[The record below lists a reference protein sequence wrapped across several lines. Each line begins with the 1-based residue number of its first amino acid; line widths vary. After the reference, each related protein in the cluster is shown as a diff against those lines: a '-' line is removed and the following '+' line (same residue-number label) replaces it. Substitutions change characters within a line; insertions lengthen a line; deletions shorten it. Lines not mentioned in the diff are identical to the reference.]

1 MPNTACPP
9 RARKL
14 KAPAPSFSAA
24 KRYQSGMRVTFI
36 DPTLLDYDCDT
47 PLREPLGGTQSGVA
61 YLSAELA
68 ARGVSVSVVN
78 GVAAARTVRGVRY
91 VGPDHLRA
99 DSLNEADAVVIVS
112 HADVVRYR
120 DQLGVRKPLLLWAHH
135 APDQSAIA
143 GLRDKATHAAWRRIV
158 LLSEWQ
164 RQAFVNAFGIEQER
178 ISILRNAVGPAFLET
193 PPRPWFETGVAP
205 VFAYSS
211 TPYRG
216 LAPLL
221 LMFPTIR
228 RALPKAELRVFSS
241 LAVYRKKEDE
251 DPHRYLYE
259 VARALPGVH
268 YEGSVA
274 QPVLAK
280 ALQSAAAL
288 TYPSVFAETSCIG
301 VMEALATGAE
311 VISTAFG
318 AIPETSAGFARLM
331 NLPRENSELI
341 NNFSSLVVQSV
352 RETLTNPAAAKERR
366 EARLAYAR
374 QHLTWS
380 ARAGEWI
387 AMLEALKRAG

>member
-1 MPNTACPP
+1 
-9 RARKL
+9 
-14 KAPAPSFSAA
+14 
-24 KRYQSGMRVTFI
+24 MRVTFI

-47 PLREPLGGTQSGVA
+47 PFNAPLGGTQSGVA

-68 ARGVSVSVVN
+68 VRGVSVSVVN
-78 GVAAARTVRGVRY
+78 GVTKPRDVRGVRF
-91 VGPDHLRA
+91 VGADYMRA
-99 DSLNEADAVVIVS
+99 DFLNEADVVVVVS
-112 HADVVRYR
+112 HADVARYR
-120 DQLGVRKPLLLWAHH
+120 DQFGVRKPLVLWAHH
-135 APDQSAIA
+135 APDQNPIM
-143 GLRDKATHAAWRRIV
+143 GLRDRETHAAWRRIV

-164 RQAFVNAFGIEQER
+164 RQAFTNAFGIDQER
-178 ISILRNAVGPAFLET
+178 VSILRNAVGPAFLEA
-193 PPRPWFETGVAP
+193 PPRPWFETGAAP
-205 VFAYSS
+205 TFTYSS

-241 LAVYRKKEDE
+241 LAVYGKKEDE

-259 VARALPGVH
+259 VSRSLPGVH

-280 ALQSAAAL
+280 AMQSAAAL

-318 AIPETSAGFARLM
+318 AIPETSAGFGRLM

-341 NNFSSLVVQSV
+341 NQFSALVVQSI
-352 RETLTNPAAAKERR
+352 RETLTNPGAAKQRR
-366 EARLAYAR
+366 DARIAYAR
-374 QHLTWS
+374 QHLTWG
-380 ARAGEWI
+380 ARAAEWI
-387 AMLEALKRAG
+387 AMLETLELAR

>member
-1 MPNTACPP
+1 
-9 RARKL
+9 
-14 KAPAPSFSAA
+14 
-24 KRYQSGMRVTFI
+24 MRVTFI

-47 PLREPLGGTQSGVA
+47 PLNEPLGGTQSGVA

-78 GVAAARTVRGVRY
+78 GVTKARDARGVRF
-91 VGPDHLRA
+91 VGADHMRA
-99 DSLNEADAVVIVS
+99 DFLNEADVVVILS
-112 HADVVRYR
+112 HADVARYR
-120 DQLGVRKPLLLWAHH
+120 DQFGVRKPLVLWAHH
-135 APDQSAIA
+135 APDQNPIM
-143 GLRDKATHAAWRRIV
+143 GLRDRATHAAWSRIV

-164 RQAFVNAFGIEQER
+164 RQAFINAFGIEQER
-178 ISILRNAVGPAFLET
+178 ISILRNAVGPAFLEASSQ
-193 PPRPWFETGVAP
+193 PWFETGAAP
-205 VFAYSS
+205 MFVYSS

-216 LAPLL
+216 LALLL

-228 RALPKAELRVFSS
+228 KALPRAELRVFSS

-259 VARALPGVH
+259 VARSLPGVH
-268 YEGSVA
+268 YEGSMA

-280 ALQSAAAL
+280 AMQRAAAL

-341 NNFSSLVVQSV
+341 NQFSALVIQSI
-352 RETLTNPAAAKERR
+352 RDTLTNQAAAKQRR
-366 EARLAYAR
+366 DARLAYAR
-374 QHLTWS
+374 QHLTWGG
-380 ARAGEWI
+380 RAAEWI
-387 AMLEALKRAG
+387 AMLESLKLPR

>member
-1 MPNTACPP
+1 
-9 RARKL
+9 
-14 KAPAPSFSAA
+14 
-24 KRYQSGMRVTFI
+24 MRVTFI

-47 PLREPLGGTQSGVA
+47 PFNEPLGGTQSGVA

-68 ARGVSVSVVN
+68 ARGVNVSVVN
-78 GVAAARTVRGVRY
+78 GVAAGRDVRGVRF
-91 VGPDHLRA
+91 VGADHMRA
-99 DSLNEADAVVIVS
+99 DFLNEADAVVVVS
-112 HADVVRYR
+112 HADVARYR
-120 DQLGVRKPLLLWAHH
+120 DQFGVRKPLVLWAHH
-135 APDQSAIA
+135 APDQNPIM
-143 GLRDKATHAAWRRIV
+143 GLRDRATHAAWRRIV

-164 RQAFVNAFGIEQER
+164 RQAFTNAFGIEPDR
-178 ISILRNAVGPAFLET
+178 ISILRNAVGPAFLEAP
-193 PPRPWFETGVAP
+193 PPRPWFETGAAP
-205 VFAYSS
+205 TFIYSS

-228 RALPKAELRVFSS
+228 HALPKAELRVFSS

-259 VARALPGVH
+259 VSRSLLGVH

-274 QPVLAK
+274 QPALAK
-280 ALQSAAAL
+280 AMQGAAAL

-301 VMEALATGAE
+301 VMEALATGAD

-318 AIPETSAGFARLM
+318 AIPETSAGLGRLM

-341 NNFSSLVVQSV
+341 NQFSALVVQTI
-352 RETLTNPAAAKERR
+352 RDTLTNPSAAKQRR
-366 EARLAYAR
+366 DARLAYAR

-380 ARAGEWI
+380 ARAAEWI
-387 AMLEALKRAG
+387 AMLEPLKLAR

>member
-1 MPNTACPP
+1 
-9 RARKL
+9 
-14 KAPAPSFSAA
+14 
-24 KRYQSGMRVTFI
+24 MRVTFI
-36 DPTLLDYDCDT
+36 DPPLWNYDCET
-47 PLREPLGGTQSGVA
+47 PLREPLGGTQSGVC

-78 GVAAARTVRGVRY
+78 GVANPREVRAVHFAGA
-91 VGPDHLRA
+91 DHLRA
-99 DSLNEADAVVIVS
+99 DFLNEADVVVVVS
-112 HADVVRYR
+112 HADAPRYR
-120 DQLGVRKPLLLWAHH
+120 DQFGIRKPMVLWAHH
-135 APDQSAIA
+135 APDQHPIL
-143 GLRDKATHAAWRRIV
+143 GLRDRASHAAWSRIV

-164 RQAFVNAFGIEQER
+164 RQAFTNAFGIDQDR
-178 ISILRNAVGPAFLET
+178 ISILRNAVGPSFLEA
-193 PPRPWFETGVAP
+193 PPRPWFETGAAP
-205 VFAYSS
+205 TFVYSS

-228 RALPKAELRVFSS
+228 KALPKAELRVFSS

-259 VARALPGVH
+259 VARSLPGVH

-274 QPVLAK
+274 QPDLAK
-280 ALQSAAAL
+280 AMQNAAAL

-301 VMEALATGAE
+301 VMEALATGAD

-341 NNFSSLVVQSV
+341 NQFSSLVVQSI
-352 RETLTNPAAAKERR
+352 RDTLTNPGVAKQRR

-374 QHLTWS
+374 QHLTWGG
-380 ARAGEWI
+380 RAAEWI
-387 AMLEALKRAG
+387 TMLESLKLAR